1 MGSLQH
7 SKSKIEDEQASKK
20 RSKQK
25 SLSIDLDESPIMI
38 PKEKMQK
45 RKTVA
50 PPVTKKPQA
59 PVLAAR

>member
-7 SKSKIEDEQASKK
+7 SKSKIEDEQASEK

-50 PPVTKKPQA
+50 PPVTKKP
-59 PVLAAR
+59 